1 MKLTAAEHRPEKY
14 AAHEPLMGL
23 AVLMGMAY
31 AGIDLAPLGIEL
43 VERAT
48 ADPSDANALMD
59 LATIMQLDFAPDV
72 ALDLQ
77 AQALRIQQHYTL
89 PAAGREAVRVL
100 ALMAPGEF
108 MANAPL
114 EFLVRDSDITLEMFY
129 VSPGQPLPSSLPEHD
144 VVFVAVNESDANRPI
159 LRRIEAWGKAWSRPV
174 LNAPERIAMLS
185 RTGSGMLLK
194 SALGIVMPATVR
206 VDRHA
211 LERMGSGR
219 LAVGDLLDKGG
230 FSIVVRP
237 VDSHAGRGLSRLDD
251 PSACVDYLSKTIDS
265 EFYLSPFIDY
275 RGADGLFRKYRVVLI
290 DGRPYACHMAIS
302 TKWMVHY
309 LNAGMADSA
318 AKRAEEARFM
328 QSFDGDFVRR
338 HRQALHAIAERVGL
352 DYLVIDC
359 AETVAGELLVFE
371 VDSGAVV
378 HAMDPVEVFPYKP
391 PQMRKI
397 FAAFREMLLKA
408 KRRNVSG
415 DEGPYVNGA

>member
-1 MKLTAAEHRPEKY
+1 
-14 AAHEPLMGL
+14 
-23 AVLMGMAY
+23 
-31 AGIDLAPLGIEL
+31 
-43 VERAT
+43 
-48 ADPSDANALMD
+48 LMD

-114 EFLVRDSDITLEMFY
+114 EFLVRDSDITLEMLY